1 MVRKRLLETTAP
13 APAQRAPKPP
23 GPGKARVATNVAAK
37 RLAPPIAISDD
48 ALAAQAS
55 KLRRARPPKTAPPD
69 DDDHDDEIDAM
80 SVTTFCKRHGIS
92 RAFFYYLQHRK
103 RAPRTIEIGSRTLI
117 TREAAA
123 DWRKAREAA
132 TKRHPRPKRAP
143 RPRHRAAPTRQ
154 GAQIQETSKLEAAE

>member
-1 MVRKRLLETTAP
+1 MVRKKLLKTTAP
-13 APAQRAPKPP
+13 AHRASATPSFKAATNITTKPP
-23 GPGKARVATNVAAK
+23 
-37 RLAPPIAISDD
+37 APPTTISDD
-48 ALAAQAS
+48 ARAEHES

-69 DDDHDDEIDAM
+69 DVDHDDEIDAM

-92 RAFFYYLQHRK
+92 RAFFYYLQHKK
-103 RAPRTIEIGSRTLI
+103 RAPRTIEIGSRRLI

>member
-23 GPGKARVATNVAAK
+23 APGKVRVATNVADK
-37 RLAPPIAISDD
+37 RLAPATAISDD

-69 DDDHDDEIDAM
+69 DDDGDSESDAM

-103 RAPRTIEIGSRTLI
+103 EGPRTIALGSRTLI
-117 TREAAA
+117 TKEAAA
-123 DWRKAREAA
+123 DWRRQREEA
-132 TKRHPRPKRAP
+132 TKRNPRPKRPA
-143 RPRHRAAPTRQ
+143 RPRHRAAPPRQ
-154 GAQIQETSKLEAAE
+154 AADTVA